1 MNIIKYKKI
10 GKDKYKVYFENQELT
25 LYEDVILKYNLIS
38 KKNIDIELL
47 ENVLESNKYYEMY
60 NLALNYISFK
70 MHSESE
76 IRDYLIKKDASNE
89 IIDRIIKEFYS
100 KNILNDE
107 LYIKS
112 YINDSVNLKDIGPLK
127 IKNELIKKGFNE
139 ELISEYLNT
148 FKDDIWEDKIR
159 KQIKKY
165 LSNKRLSTNMIKLK
179 ILNDLNIKGY
189 SKEMIYPLLENISLD
204 DEDNIKEEY
213 KKAYKKYSSKF
224 KDKELDTKISNY
236 LIRKGYNYSDINRIL
251 N

>member
-60 NLALNYISFK
+60 NLALNYMSFK
-70 MHSESE
+70 MRSESE
-76 IRDYLIKKDASNE
+76 IRDYLIKKDASSEIVNQ
-89 IIDRIIKEFYS
+89 IIDDFYS
-100 KNILNDE
+100 KNILNDK

>member
-1 MNIIKYKKI
+1 MEIVKFKKI
-10 GKDKYKVYFENQELT
+10 GKDKYKIYFENEELT

-38 KKNIDIELL
+38 KKKIDLDLL
-47 ENVLESNKYYEMY
+47 DKVLESNKYYEMY
-60 NLALNYISFK
+60 NLALNYMSFK
-70 MHSESE
+70 MRSESE
-76 IRDYLIKKDASNE
+76 IRDYLIKKDASSEIVNQ
-89 IIDRIIKEFYS
+89 IIDDFYS
-100 KNILNDE
+100 KNILNDK